1 MTIVIR
7 VETLLS
13 ERLIMWVE
21 YWRSRNEA

>member
-13 ERLIMWVE
+13 EQLIMWVE
-21 YWRSRNEA
+21 YWRSRNEV